1 MPATI
6 IPSRIP
12 ADADQRGLLANLFAS
27 PGLSLLKEVL
37 GARCIESQVA
47 AMNAALYLGDNE
59 TARKDFEVQRKQAE
73 LYSAVL
79 DVLDDVG
86 QKEDEWFTV
95 KLEPRR

>member
-1 MPATI
+1 M
-6 IPSRIP
+6 
-12 ADADQRGLLANLFAS
+12 
-27 PGLSLLKEVL
+27 L

-47 AMNAALYLGDNE
+47 AMNAALYSGENE
-59 TARKDFEVQRKQAE
+59 AAKKDFEVQRKQAE